1 MNVARE
7 ITKKHRRRSRYR
19 EQQGPKNKISGAR
32 RRKARSRTT
41 SYSSVL
47 VLVVAI
53 LTGGTLP
60 VHGCYIHGSDIG
72 YCEPSLYEDSEF
84 R

>member
-1 MNVARE
+1 MV
-7 ITKKHRRRSRYR
+7 SWVV
-19 EQQGPKNKISGAR
+19 
-32 RRKARSRTT
+32 
-41 SYSSVL
+41 VL
-47 VLVVAI
+47 AAAI
-53 LTGGTLP
+53 LTGGKVS